1 MRVKARSI
9 TLIALLAA
17 VYAVIS
23 LLPGFP
29 IIGAPG
35 VEIDIARS
43 LEIGYG
49 LVLGSVFGPLATFL
63 GGIVGKVLTGGGLGL
78 FFTPLAIV
86 SSFMAAAMNR
96 RSLLRLRG
104 WLVAAILLAAL
115 IAVWYTTTTGQA
127 APYYP
132 VPHLIALGI
141 ILLLRGKITD
151 LLLSKD
157 KTRLTLGILL
167 CSYPSTMAGQM
178 LGNLIFMQLFSPDPS
193 FFMAT
198 LPITIVERS
207 ILSVIATVIG
217 VPLVLA
223 VRNLFPEPKEDLKI
237 K

>member
-1 MRVKARSI
+1 MRVKARSL

-17 VYAVIS
+17 VYAVVS

-29 IIGAPG
+29 MIGAPG

-63 GGIVGKVLTGGGLGL
+63 GAIVGKVLTGGGVGL

-96 RSLLRLRG
+96 RSLLKLRG
-104 WLVAAILLAAL
+104 WFIAAILLAA
-115 IAVWYTTTTGQA
+115 IIVGWYTTTTGQS

-132 VPHLIALGI
+132 IPHLIGLGI

-151 LLLSKD
+151 LLLSKE

-178 LGNLIFMQLFSPDPS
+178 LGNLIFMQLFSPDPL

-198 LPITIVERS
+198 LPITIVERLV
-207 ILSVIATVIG
+207 LSVIATVIG
-217 VPLVLA
+217 APLVLA
-223 VRNLFPEPKEDLKI
+223 VRGLFPELREGT
-237 K
+237 

>member
-1 MRVKARSI
+1 LRVKARSI
-9 TLIALLAA
+9 TLIAILSA
-17 VYAVIS
+17 VYAVIT

-29 IIGAPG
+29 VIGAPG

-49 LVLGSVFGPLATFL
+49 LVLGSVFGPLSAFL

-96 RSLLRLRG
+96 RSLLRFRG
-104 WLVAAILLAAL
+104 WAIAAILLALL
-115 IAVWYTTTTGQA
+115 IIIWYATTTGQA

-132 VPHLIALGI
+132 IPHLIALGI

-151 LLLSKD
+151 FLLSKD
-157 KTRLTLGILL
+157 KSKLTLGVLL

-178 LGNLIFMQLFSPDPS
+178 LGNFIFILLFNPDPS
-193 FFMAT
+193 FFMVT
-198 LPITIVERS
+198 LPITIVERV

-223 VRNLFPEPKEDLKI
+223 VRNFFPESKEKLKI